1 MSKTMRDPKIYS
13 VYIVSSRS
21 RALYIGV
28 TSDLARRI
36 HQHRT
41 HAVPGH
47 SARYRINRLVYF
59 ETTEDVHA
67 AIARE
72 KILKGLRR
80 EKKIRLIEAMNPRW
94 EDLASEWFG
103 KL

>member
-1 MSKTMRDPKIYS
+1 MHEPKIYS

-28 TSDLARRI
+28 TSDLLRRI

-41 HAVPGH
+41 HVVPGH
-47 SARYRINRLVYF
+47 TARYRINRLVYF

-67 AIARE
+67 AIERE
-72 KILKGLRR
+72 KTLKGLRR
-80 EKKIRLIEAMNPRW
+80 EKKIRLIEAVNPRW
-94 EDLASEWFG
+94 DDLASEWFETP
-103 KL
+103 